1 MIKKKFNILMLGFC
15 FLLFSIDANAKVDP
29 PVPNGPG
36 NPGLP
41 IGGLIPYLII
51 TGIAYGVY
59 ELKKKKE

>member
-1 MIKKKFNILMLGFC
+1 MLGFC